1 MISLKKIMV
10 PTDFS
15 VHSERALRY
24 GVELA
29 KKFGAELHLFH
40 SIDPAPIMYGEGFGA
55 LPDDTRALFDTAT
68 KHLHDVKILGAEDV
82 PITRTITEGRVSVEV
97 VRYAKENAIDLIVIG
112 RHGRGF
118 IAHLLLGS
126 TTEKVLRSA
135 PCPVLTVRAE
145 EREFVVP

>member
-15 VHSERALRY
+15 VHSDRAVRY
-24 GVELA
+24 GVALA
-29 KKFGAELHLFH
+29 SRFGAELHLFH
-40 SIDPAPIMYGEGFGA
+40 SVEVLPIMYGEGFGA
-55 LPDDTRALFDTAT
+55 LPDDTGALLTTAS
-68 KHLHDVKILGAEDV
+68 KHLNAVVVAGAEEV
-82 PITRTITEGRVSVEV
+82 PITRAVCEGRVSVEV
-97 VRYAKENAIDLIVIG
+97 VRYAKEHAIDLIVIG

-126 TTEKVLRSA
+126 VTEKVLRSA

-145 EREFVVP
+145 ERDFVMP